1 MLGHS
6 LIVFQ
11 NTKHTGRQ
19 FKARK
24 LVRNDFGPSPKVD
37 TVPRFMSKE
46 EGFYNFILKIIKI
59 FILPDWLTEFIQVR
73 LNICLD
79 ISS

>member
-1 MLGHS
+1 
-6 LIVFQ
+6 
-11 NTKHTGRQ
+11 
-19 FKARK
+19 
-24 LVRNDFGPSPKVD
+24 
-37 TVPRFMSKE
+37 MSKE